1 MKKIIIFLITLILIG
16 CISSKRVIVG
26 RYEFKGI
33 NGISYEMELQSNGKF
48 IFFWQNGLNK
58 GTTSGTWEKEDGF
71 LVLNGG
77 TKPPDQKIIVKE
89 SSHLIKDSLYFEVKD
104 FDENSLGLALIVLN
118 DKKVIFTD
126 GEGKAVIGKTTIK
139 QIKIYY
145 LNSDIP
151 TYLIRDQSSNYFV
164 IKAYIEL
171 NTSVY
176 FENTKVQIKGEN
188 LILPANQLSEYPITL
203 KLFK

>member
-1 MKKIIIFLITLILIG
+1 MIG

-33 NGISYEMELQSNGKF
+33 YGISYEMELQSNGKF

-58 GTTSGTWEKEDGF
+58 GTTSGTWEKEGGF

-89 SSHLIKDSLYFEVKD
+89 SSHLSKDSLYFEVKD

-118 DKKVIFTD
+118 DEKVIITD

-151 TYLIRDQSSNYFV
+151 NYLIRDQSSNYFV